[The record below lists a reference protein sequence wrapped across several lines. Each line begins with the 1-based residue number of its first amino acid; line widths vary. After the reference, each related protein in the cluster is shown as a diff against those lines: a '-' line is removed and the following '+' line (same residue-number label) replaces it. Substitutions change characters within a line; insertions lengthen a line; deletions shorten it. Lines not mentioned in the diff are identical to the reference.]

1 MHQLVRNPFFS
12 RLRARF
18 LALALCTTALC
29 AGCGGANAGAA
40 LDHDRGLSDAPVVAD
55 LEIEP
60 MVGDLAA
67 GVRQYKDGELEE
79 AEASLNRHLK
89 ANAKSSLAW
98 YHLGLIA
105 MQRKAFDP
113 ARKDFEK
120 AIALNPQI
128 HGALSNLGVL
138 YLQAGEDIAALRVLR
153 DARELA
159 PKDPRVLAN
168 LATAQLRRG
177 LWSQAIDTFKEAI
190 ALAPGHA
197 SLLYDYATALLE
209 RYEFAEALE
218 AIDESLLYRPGFA
231 LARAARVACLQGLG
245 RTQEAIDDAERAI
258 KDLPEPMAE
267 NYIVLGRALVA
278 RGAASDGLSALEKA
292 IQIKPDSA
300 AAQLALGELL
310 DAAGRKREA
319 ATLYAQFL
327 KNPERSAADSRRIR
341 DRQKQ
346 LQPSPAP

>member
-1 MHQLVRNPFFS
+1 MHQLVRNLFFTRHPA
-12 RLRARF
+12 RL
-18 LALALCTTALC
+18 LLLVCGTLVLCSA
-29 AGCGGANAGAA
+29 CGGANAGAA
-40 LDHDRGLSDAPVVAD
+40 LDHDRGLSDSPVAAD
-55 LEIEP
+55 LETEP
-60 MVGDLAA
+60 VVGDLAA

-79 AEASLNRHLK
+79 SEASLNRHLK
-89 ANAKSSLAW
+89 ANPKSSLAW

-105 MQRKAFDP
+105 MQRKAFEP
-113 ARKDFEK
+113 ARKDFER

-177 LWSQAIDTFKEAI
+177 LWSQAIDTYKEAI

-197 SLLYDYATALLE
+197 SLLYDYAAALME
-209 RYEFAEALE
+209 RHEYAEALE
-218 AIDESLLYRPGFA
+218 AIDESLLYRSGFA
-231 LARAARVACLQGLG
+231 LARAARVASLQGLG
-245 RTQEAIDDAERAI
+245 RTQDAIDDAERAI
-258 KDLPEPMAE
+258 KDLPEPIAE

-278 RGAASDGLSALEKA
+278 RGAAADGLDALEKA
-292 IQIKPDSA
+292 LKLKPDSA
-300 AAQLALGELL
+300 AAQLAMGELL

-319 ATLYAQFL
+319 ANWYAQFL

-346 LQPSPAP
+346 LQPSAAP